1 MTTYLSPCFYVM
13 PVSVCRRWC
22 ECACDRDT
30 TTTTAVPCASPSFIG
45 RGLGGGNVPPLPSP
59 IPLSHFVPLSLLT
72 TWSSP
77 RFSFS
82 CVYVCVCSCDYDG
95 GVWGGRS
102 PPQLFHRWTQ
112 SRRDPAFIEQQP
124 PFSAGASRTLSTS
137 RHTTD
142 HRQIRAFEEFQ
153 LPVVQFHS
161 HLIPLGYFVV
171 FGVSVDP
178 CCPVQRRPACDGCV
192 TTVRYRC
199 PLTRMT
205 CVCRVCCPCPRTG
218 GGVRVRVTD
227 RTTTTPVPGAL

>member
-1 MTTYLSPCFYVM
+1 MRLGLGLRAYTPTPSWLSPLFLCVG
-13 PVSVCRRWC
+13 VSCPCRPPGLW
-22 ECACDRDT
+22 EG
-30 TTTTAVPCASPSFIG
+30 VGG
-45 RGLGGGNVPPLPSP
+45 RERPPLLSP
-59 IPLSHFVPLSLLT
+59 IPFCPFDLPLSRLT
-72 TWSSP
+72 TCWSSP
-77 RFSFS
+77 HLITWFFVFHT
-82 CVYVCVCSCDYDG
+82 CVYVS

-102 PPQLFHRWTQ
+102 PPHVKNRWTQ
-112 SRRDPAFIEQQP
+112 SRRDPAIIKLRQNKQARLP
-124 PFSAGASRTLSTS
+124 AGAPRTLSTC

-142 HRQIRAFEEFQ
+142 LRQIRAFEEFQ

-192 TTVRYRC
+192 PTVRYRC